1 MLTTQRVQKMLATHY
16 FPSPGT
22 PESGSFNIAIQ
33 DGVAAGQS
41 VEHVHVHIIP
51 RIEGD
56 EKGDGIYD
64 ELAGEEGN
72 VGGLLWD
79 EAVGQRPVP
88 RGRFPKIEDEKRV
101 PRSKEVMKEEAEMFK
116 REMKEL
122 EKSEKIQCSP
132 PIPN

>member
-1 MLTTQRVQKMLATHY
+1 MLTTQRVQLMLANHY

-51 RIEGD
+51 RTEGD
-56 EKGDGIYD
+56 GKGDGIYN

-88 RGRFPKIEDEKRV
+88 KGRFPKIEDEKRMA
-101 PRSKEVMKEEAEMFK
+101 RSKEVMKDEAEMLRK
-116 REMKEL
+116 KMEEL
-122 EKSEKIQCSP
+122 ERINEV
-132 PIPN
+132 